1 MASLIHFPE
10 LQDESSSHRGQD
22 ANNNNVIDAG
32 QNLGFFT
39 FPPPS
44 FRNSFALEPSFESGF
59 LSCSSPPRTPSP
71 QGVKDREEEDLLA
84 RLRNLALP
92 SSAPRPDWSS
102 YYRDARPTAP
112 DTTSLLFPPPAT
124 STQEQELARKQG
136 QDISCRLHASNIPF
150 RFRNPDLARLF
161 GDYGFVTDAEIIFNE
176 KGSKGFG
183 FVTMASPREAAR
195 AREEL
200 HLALVEGRRVE
211 VNPATPKVMTR
222 CQPLVSA
229 LQRQEDFLEAQTK
242 LARAQLA
249 VLQMHHRIM
258 FPQLY
263 SSNCPPAMAN
273 VGPQARDYSTGSS
286 NFV

>member
-1 MASLIHFPE
+1 ME
-10 LQDESSSHRGQD
+10 L
-22 ANNNNVIDAG
+22 NNVSSCSM
-32 QNLGFFT
+32 FF
-39 FPPPS
+39 
-44 FRNSFALEPSFESGF
+44 NSRIGLPVESPSFESGF
-59 LSCSSPPRTPSP
+59 LSCSSPAHTTTPRPL
-71 QGVKDREEEDLLA
+71 VAEDREEEDLLA

-92 SSAPRPDWSS
+92 NSATAPRPDWSS

-112 DTTSLLFPPPAT
+112 SHTSLLFSPPSAAAT

-222 CQPLVSA
+222 SQPLVSA

-258 FPQLY
+258 FPQVDRVL
-263 SSNCPPAMAN
+263 
-273 VGPQARDYSTGSS
+273 
-286 NFV
+286 

>member
-1 MASLIHFPE
+1 MFSTL
-10 LQDESSSHRGQD
+10 
-22 ANNNNVIDAG
+22 
-32 QNLGFFT
+32 FFNFLLT
-39 FPPPS
+39 LPI
-44 FRNSFALEPSFESGF
+44 FRRVFALEPSFESGF

-71 QGVKDREEEDLLA
+71 QGGEDREEDLLAGEDREEDLLA
-84 RLRNLALP
+84 RLRNLAPP
-92 SSAPRPDWSS
+92 SSAPRPDWNS
-102 YYRDARPTAP
+102 YYRDARPTTP
-112 DTTSLLFPPPAT
+112 TSLLFPPPAT
-124 STQEQELARKQG
+124 PATQDQELARKPG

-222 CQPLVSA
+222 SQPLVSA

-258 FPQLY
+258 FPQVDLV
-263 SSNCPPAMAN
+263 SRILHLTCI
-273 VGPQARDYSTGSS
+273 V
-286 NFV
+286 

>member
-1 MASLIHFPE
+1 M
-10 LQDESSSHRGQD
+10 
-22 ANNNNVIDAG
+22 
-32 QNLGFFT
+32 
-39 FPPPS
+39 
-44 FRNSFALEPSFESGF
+44 
-59 LSCSSPPRTPSP
+59 
-71 QGVKDREEEDLLA
+71 
-84 RLRNLALP
+84 
-92 SSAPRPDWSS
+92 
-102 YYRDARPTAP
+102 
-112 DTTSLLFPPPAT
+112 
-124 STQEQELARKQG
+124 QEQELARKQG

-222 CQPLVSA
+222 SQPLVSA

-258 FPQLY
+258 FPQVKV
-263 SSNCPPAMAN
+263 SSLL
-273 VGPQARDYSTGSS
+273 
-286 NFV
+286 